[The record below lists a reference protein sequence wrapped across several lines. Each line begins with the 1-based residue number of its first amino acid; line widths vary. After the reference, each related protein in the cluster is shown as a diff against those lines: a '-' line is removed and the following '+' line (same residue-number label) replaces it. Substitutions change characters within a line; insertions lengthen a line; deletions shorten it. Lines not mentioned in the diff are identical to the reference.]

1 MMIRRI
7 AIPASVFA
15 LLAALPATG
24 SAATIGQILDT
35 PTNYDGHHVDVKGT
49 VRDLQRKVSHHGN
62 PYFTYSLCSAQC
74 VPVIAFGDPAMS
86 NGQTITVHGTYQS
99 VKHVG
104 DEYTFRNGIV
114 TDGGDDSE
122 IPCS

>member
-1 MMIRRI
+1 MMMRF

-24 SAATIGQILDT
+24 SAATIDQILGS
-35 PTNYDGHHVDVKGT
+35 PANYDGHHVDVKGT
-49 VRDLQRKVSHHGN
+49 VAHLERKVSHHGN
-62 PYFTYSLCSAQC
+62 PYVTYSLCSAQC
-74 VPVIAFGDPAMS
+74 VPVIAFGSVPVS
-86 NGQTITVHGTYQS
+86 NGQTITVHGTYES

-104 DEYTFRNGIV
+104 DEYTFHNGIV
-114 TDGGDDSE
+114 ADGGDDSE

>member
-1 MMIRRI
+1 MMMQI
-7 AIPASVFA
+7 AIPTSVFA

-24 SAATIGQILDT
+24 SAATVDQIVGS

-49 VRDLQRKVSHHGN
+49 VQHLERKVSHHGD
-62 PYFTYSLCSAQC
+62 PYFTYSLCSSQC
-74 VPVIAFGDPAMS
+74 VPVIAFGDPATS
-86 NGQTITVHGTYQS
+86 NGKTVTVHGTYES

-104 DEYTFRNGIV
+104 EYTFHNGIV
-114 TDGGDDSE
+114 SDGGGDTE